1 MIVRG
6 GECVC
11 RGLGGV
17 GGVMECWDGER
28 GWEGE
33 GGWECGV
40 MMDKMM
46 KVEVVLEGSG
56 VCGDCRLYKIGVWD
70 GNRRMK
76 NELGGEKRW

>member
-1 MIVRG
+1 MIGWRYVRGYGVWKKGEYKDVIVRG

-11 RGLGGV
+11 SGLGGV

-40 MMDKMM
+40 MIDNMM
-46 KVEVVLEGSG
+46 KVEVLLEGSG
-56 VCGDCRLYKIGVWD
+56 VCGDCRL
-70 GNRRMK
+70 
-76 NELGGEKRW
+76 